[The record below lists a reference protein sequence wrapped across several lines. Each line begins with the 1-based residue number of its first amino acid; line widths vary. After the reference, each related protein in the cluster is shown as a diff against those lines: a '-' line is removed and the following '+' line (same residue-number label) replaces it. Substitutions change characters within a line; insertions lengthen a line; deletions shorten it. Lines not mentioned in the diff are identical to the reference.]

1 MKKLLILGLLLI
13 SACSNSFFTDK
24 VTVLVAVPPYVRFV
38 EAIGGDAVRV
48 RSIMPET
55 ADPHT
60 FEASPK
66 DAQYYKETDLW
77 VSINGHFEKR
87 SLAAT
92 KKMNPKLLVVEL
104 LKDSSADPHI
114 WMSPRLAKQQ
124 GDAIYDAL
132 VKLKPERKEY
142 FEQNLADFKDKLN
155 EVDATLT
162 KQLKPY
168 AGRTIVTAHDSFGY
182 FCIDYNLKQLEIE
195 QEGKS
200 PLPKNLSTLVERAK
214 DGNAICVITQPQ
226 FSNRASRRV
235 AEMLHLPIH
244 EVNPLSPNYFTTLIN
259 LGEAIAS
266 D

>member
-1 MKKLLILGLLLI
+1 MGCSKSILPEKI
-13 SACSNSFFTDK
+13 
-24 VTVLVAVPPYVRFV
+24 TVLVAIPPYVQFV
-38 EAIGGDAVRV
+38 ESIGGDAVRV

-66 DAQYYKETDLW
+66 DAQYYRETDLW

-92 KKMNPKLLVVEL
+92 KNMNPNLTVLTL
-104 LKDSSADPHI
+104 LKDPSADPHI
-114 WMSPRLAKQQ
+114 WMSPRMAKQQ
-124 GDAIYDAL
+124 AELIKNAL
-132 VKLKPERKEY
+132 VKLDPAKADY
-142 FEQNLADFKDKLN
+142 FNTNLEAFNRKLN
-155 EVDATLT
+155 EVDSILT
-162 KQLKPY
+162 KQLKPF
-168 AGRTIVTAHDSFGY
+168 AGRTIVCAHDSFGY
-182 FCIDYNLKQLEIE
+182 FCEDYDLYQLEIE

-226 FSNRASRRV
+226 FSNSASKRV
-235 AEMLHLPIH
+235 AKMLDLPIH
-244 EVNPLSPNYFTTLIN
+244 EVNPLSPDYFTMLIN
-259 LGEAIAS
+259 LGEAIAN

>member
-1 MKKLLILGLLLI
+1 MKKYLIL
-13 SACSNSFFTDK
+13 SALFLMGCSKSILPEK
-24 VTVLVAVPPYVRFV
+24 ITVLVAVPPYVSFV
-38 EAIGGDAVRV
+38 EAIGGNAVRV

-92 KKMNPKLLVVEL
+92 KKMNPNLDVLTL
-104 LKDSSADPHI
+104 LKDPSADPHI
-114 WMSPRLAKQQ
+114 WMSPRLAKDQ
-124 GDAIYDAL
+124 ALLIKNAL
-132 VKLKPERKEY
+132 VKLDPSHEPAFNR
-142 FEQNLADFKDKLN
+142 NLKTFNDKLD
-155 EVDATLT
+155 EIDETLT
-162 KQLKPY
+162 KQLRPFR
-168 AGRTIVTAHDSFGY
+168 GRTIVCAHDSFGY
-182 FCIDYNLKQLEIE
+182 FCDDYHLKQLEIE

-214 DGNAICVITQPQ
+214 DGDAICVITQPQ
-226 FSNRASRRV
+226 FSNSASKRV
-235 AEMLHLPIH
+235 AQMLNLPLR
-244 EVNPLSPNYFTTLIN
+244 EVNPLSPDYFTMLTS
-259 LGEAIAS
+259 LGEAIAN